1 MPAVVDWN
9 VLGQLVI
16 AALAGGLGLT
26 LAFSVA
32 IYGATRFVD
41 LRRAGHGVLAGGFAL
56 LSVVALAV
64 VAAGTVYGISILAD
78 KG

>member
-1 MPAVVDWN
+1 MAVVDWA
-9 VLGQLVI
+9 VLGQLVV

-41 LRRAGHGVLAGGFAL
+41 LRRARHSALAGAFAVLA
-56 LSVVALAV
+56 VVALAV

-78 KG
+78 KS